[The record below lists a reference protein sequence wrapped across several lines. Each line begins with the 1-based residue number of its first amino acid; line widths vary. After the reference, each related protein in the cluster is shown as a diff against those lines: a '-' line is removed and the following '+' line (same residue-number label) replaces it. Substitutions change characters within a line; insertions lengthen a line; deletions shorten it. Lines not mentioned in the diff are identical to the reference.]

1 MVWLKFILVF
11 LSYVQANGISE
22 QKISTSL
29 APCIAHDWT
38 MCSHIVAKFID
49 KPCVECNLF
58 GVVSEPVIAFGG
70 ICNIDLSKGFYQ
82 WRVGCEGE
90 FRCPHISSSLV
101 GLSPHHEST
110 HCALN
115 DAIKD
120 FIVKAGHAGVLTLHH
135 IVSYNMGYIVTD
147 PTSNAELTTLQ
158 LSHFLHLSCR
168 STLFM
173 YVISIERHK
182 KRHYLQQLLQQ
193 IKPQHR
199 IQKRVLIQCWLQQHT
214 QIQQSQQSN
223 YSCH

>member
-1 MVWLKFILVF
+1 MVLLTFILVF
-11 LSYVQANGISE
+11 LSYVQANGILE
-22 QKISTSL
+22 QKISISL
-29 APCIAHDWT
+29 ASCIAQDWAT
-38 MCSHIVAKFID
+38 CSGTIAEAIDVPCFPRVAFPYYKMY
-49 KPCVECNLF
+49 
-58 GVVSEPVIAFGG
+58 EPMVAFGG
-70 ICNIDLSKGFYQ
+70 ICNISLYSTISFKWKSELQCSHLSD
-82 WRVGCEGE
+82 
-90 FRCPHISSSLV
+90 SLV
-101 GLSPHHEST
+101 GFSMEYKSRSS
-110 HCALN
+110 ALRG
-115 DAIKD
+115 AVQD
-120 FIVKAGHAGVLTLHH
+120 FIMKAGKDGILKHHH
-135 IVSYNMGYIVTD
+135 IVSYNLGYIVTD